1 MNRISSQMNNT
12 QTQYY
17 LRKQE
22 VRQAQA
28 NRQIGSQ
35 SRIGELRDDPLAAG
49 HFVRYQSYLSRV
61 NQFGKNAQI
70 LSDEFQ
76 VREGYMNQNLQILQR
91 VRELAVTGANGTYNK
106 EDLKNMS
113 MEVDELLKELIQN
126 ANAVG
131 PDGNSL
137 FAGTRSKS
145 TAFEVLMGNVE
156 GASEPLIK
164 EVHYN
169 GNVAV
174 NKVEVDENAYLEV
187 DNSGNKTFWAEP
199 QQLMGQ
205 RDLSSWQ
212 AKADS
217 TINIDGIDIAVNA
230 GDNIYALAAKINDSG
245 VSVRATID
253 PVTRGLDLRT
263 TDSHQMWLQDVN
275 GNVLNDIGMIKDSS
289 QLPPYNIESNVS
301 VSGGSMFDA
310 VIALRDAMLRGDHE
324 AIGTRVLGVLDQGM
338 SNLNTRIAKVGSEYE
353 RAQQNIQR
361 SGVNNLNVTQLVA
374 REGDIDMTEAIT
386 NLKALE
392 NVNNATLSTAA
403 RMYSSTLLDYLR

>member
-1 MNRISSQMNNT
+1 M
-12 QTQYY
+12 
-17 LRKQE
+17 L
-22 VRQAQA
+22 
-28 NRQIGSQ
+28 
-35 SRIGELRDDPLAAG
+35 
-49 HFVRYQSYLSRV
+49 
-61 NQFGKNAQI
+61 
-70 LSDEFQ
+70 
-76 VREGYMNQNLQILQR
+76 
-91 VRELAVTGANGTYNK
+91 
-106 EDLKNMS
+106 
-113 MEVDELLKELIQN
+113 
-126 ANAVG
+126 
-131 PDGNSL
+131 
-137 FAGTRSKS
+137 
-145 TAFEVLMGNVE
+145 
-156 GASEPLIK
+156 K

-174 NKVEVDENAYLEV
+174 NRVEVDENAYLEV

-245 VSVRATID
+245 ASVRATID

-361 SGVNNLNVTQLVA
+361 SGVNNLNVTGLVA